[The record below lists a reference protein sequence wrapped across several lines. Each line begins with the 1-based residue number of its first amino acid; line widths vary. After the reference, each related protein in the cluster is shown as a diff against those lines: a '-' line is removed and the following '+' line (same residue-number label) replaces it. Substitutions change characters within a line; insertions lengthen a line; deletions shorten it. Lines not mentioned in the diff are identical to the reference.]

1 MNHLMVR
8 YLLSIFFEDPSIFSL
23 GDVSMKLARSIQP
36 GDKIMRLRLEDKK
49 KTKVFHMIVGLL
61 EVKVDHVVELFET
74 WHNACINEGDR
85 EHEMALAGSTV
96 GMRVHRFVSIF
107 QDKFPLHLF
116 ELEYLSLSPMKEAL
130 PRFVPLNNKKY
141 YERGC

>member
-8 YLLSIFFEDPSIFSL
+8 YLLSIFYEDPGIFGL
-23 GDVSMKLARSIQP
+23 GEVSMKLARPIHP
-36 GDKIMRLRLEDKK
+36 GDTVMRLRLKDNEKP
-49 KTKVFHMIVGLL
+49 KVYHMIVGLL

-74 WHNACINEGDR
+74 WHNACLNEKGC
-85 EHEMALAGSTV
+85 EHEMALAGSKV

-107 QDKFPLHLF
+107 QEKYPLHLF
-116 ELEYLSLSPMKEAL
+116 ELEYLSLSPMKEVI

-141 YERGC
+141 YERIC